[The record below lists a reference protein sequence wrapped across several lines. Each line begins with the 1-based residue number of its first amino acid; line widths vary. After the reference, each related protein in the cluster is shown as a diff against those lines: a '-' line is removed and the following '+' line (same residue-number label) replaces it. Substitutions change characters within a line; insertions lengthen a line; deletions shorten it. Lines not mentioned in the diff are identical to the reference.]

1 MGPVITAA
9 ARDRIVGL
17 IGTGAEQGADLAVD
31 GRGLSVAGHENGFF
45 VGPTVI
51 DKVTTEMDV
60 YRQEIF
66 GPVLSVVRMDTV
78 DDAIKLINSNPYGN
92 GTAIF
97 TGSGE
102 AARTFQRG
110 VKVGMIG
117 INVPV
122 PVPMAY
128 YSFGGWK
135 DSLFGQ
141 SHIHGPEGVQFYTR
155 AKVVTQ
161 RWPHVEAAQ
170 RFLFPLPDGDMIE
183 NLTLGTAP
191 DSWGVW
197 FARDDHQV
205 GWKQYLDEI
214 GQAGYRYTELGPTG
228 FMPQDPAQLRDELDS
243 RGLTLCGGTIF
254 AGLHRGGDALD
265 DAVAACA
272 KEARLLTALGA
283 KHLVLLPEQYTD
295 MHGGKLLE
303 SADIDPDQWRN
314 LTTGY
319 NQLGKILA
327 EEHGVELVFHPHADT
342 HVDTQARV
350 ERFLLDTDPAYVN
363 LCLDTGHIS
372 YCDGDN
378 IAIVQRFPERIRYVH
393 LKQVDPEVRRRVH
406 EENLSLAEAVPLGV
420 MCEPPYGVPDMPP
433 LLDALAALP
442 VDLFTVVE
450 QDLYPVEPHIPL
462 PIAARTAGYLRGCGL
477 GPVRRWPYRS

>member
-1 MGPVITAA
+1 
-9 ARDRIVGL
+9 
-17 IGTGAEQGADLAVD
+17 
-31 GRGLSVAGHENGFF
+31 
-45 VGPTVI
+45 
-51 DKVTTEMDV
+51 
-60 YRQEIF
+60 
-66 GPVLSVVRMDTV
+66 
-78 DDAIKLINSNPYGN
+78 
-92 GTAIF
+92 
-97 TGSGE
+97 
-102 AARTFQRG
+102 
-110 VKVGMIG
+110 MI
-117 INVPV
+117 
-122 PVPMAY
+122 A
-128 YSFGGWK
+128 
-135 DSLFGQ
+135 
-141 SHIHGPEGVQFYTR
+141 
-155 AKVVTQ
+155 
-161 RWPHVEAAQ
+161 
-170 RFLFPLPDGDMIE
+170 

-197 FARDDHQV
+197 FDRDDHQV

-214 GQAGYRYTELGPTG
+214 GQAGYSYTELGPTG
-228 FMPQDPAQLRDELDS
+228 FMPQDPAQLADELGS

-254 AGLHRGGDALD
+254 AGLHRGAEALD
-265 DAVAACA
+265 DAIAACA

-295 MHGGKLLE
+295 QHGGKLLE
-303 SADIDPDQWRN
+303 SADIDPDQWKS

-319 NQLGKILA
+319 DRLGRYLA

-350 ERFLLDTDPAYVN
+350 ERFLADTDPEFVN

-378 IAIVQRFPERIRYVH
+378 IAIIQRFPERIRYVH

-420 MCEPPYGVPDMPP
+420 MCEPPYGEPAMPP
-433 LLDALAALP
+433 LLDTLAALP

-477 GPVRRWPYRS
+477 GPVRRWPYSS